1 MSLRPGFA
9 QRLHAAW
16 TVYVK
21 EVRENIRDKR
31 TVLNALITGPLLGPI
46 LFGLIFSFTLQQQL
60 ADARKPLPVPVIG
73 AAHAPNL
80 IHALEAQGMVLEPAP
95 ANAAAAI
102 RAHQAKVVLVIAPG
116 FDAAWR
122 KGQTAGVELYYDS
135 ARQDSNT
142 PVRRLK
148 KMLQGYAGLTA
159 AQRLLVRGI
168 SPTLMR
174 PLVAE
179 DRDQATPQS
188 RSALMFSI
196 LPYFFVLT
204 VFLGGMYMAIDT
216 TAGERERQSLEPL
229 LVNPVGRGTILSGK
243 LAATVSFALTSL
255 LLSIVAFAVVGRFL
269 PVEKLDVVLDLGPRF
284 GAFVLLLMLPLAVLL
299 ATLQTLVSA
308 FAIAGR
314 FIDTS
319 RLDMALDLGAHFATF
334 VLLLMLPLVLLLAAL
349 QTLVAAFAKSYR
361 EAQTYLSL
369 LMFVPVL
376 PSILLLVVP
385 VKAQLWMYAVPLL
398 GQQLGIMQL
407 VRGEALGAAPVAA
420 CLAGTA
426 LAALLA
432 ILATMRVYASER
444 LAISG

>member
-9 QRLHAAW
+9 RRLHAAW

-60 ADARKPLPVPVIG
+60 ADASKPLPVPVIG
-73 AAHAPNL
+73 AAYAPNL
-80 IHALEAQGMVLEPAP
+80 IHALQAKGMVVQPAP
-95 ANAAAAI
+95 GNAVAAI
-102 RAHQAKVVLVIAPG
+102 RAHQAKVVLVIPPD
-116 FDAAWR
+116 FDAAWS
-122 KGQTAGVELYYDS
+122 KGQPAGVELYYDS

-168 SPTLMR
+168 APTLMR

-308 FAIAGR
+308 FA
-314 FIDTS
+314 
-319 RLDMALDLGAHFATF
+319 
-334 VLLLMLPLVLLLAAL
+334 
-349 QTLVAAFAKSYR
+349 KSYR
-361 EAQTYLSL
+361 EAQTYLSILML
-369 LMFVPVL
+369 LPVI
-376 PSILLLVVP
+376 PSLLLAVVP
-385 VKAQLWMYAVPLL
+385 LRAQLWMYAVPLL
-398 GQQLGIMQL
+398 GQQLGIMDL
-407 VRGEALGAAPVAA
+407 VRGEALGGTELAA
-420 CLAGTA
+420 CLIGTS

-432 ILATMRVYASER
+432 WLLARWLYSSER
-444 LAISG
+444 LAVSA

>member
-102 RAHQAKVVLVIAPG
+102 RAHQAKVVLVIPPDFG
-116 FDAAWR
+116 TAWS

-308 FAIAGR
+308 FA
-314 FIDTS
+314 
-319 RLDMALDLGAHFATF
+319 
-334 VLLLMLPLVLLLAAL
+334 
-349 QTLVAAFAKSYR
+349 KSYR
-361 EAQTYLSL
+361 EAQTYLSILML
-369 LMFVPVL
+369 LPVI
-376 PSILLLVVP
+376 PSLLLAVVP
-385 VKAQLWMYAVPLL
+385 VRAQLWMYAVPLL
-398 GQQLGIMQL
+398 GQQLGIMDL
-407 VRGEALGAAPVAA
+407 VRGETLDGLQLVA
-420 CLAGTA
+420 CLGGTS
-426 LAALLA
+426 LAAVLAFLLA
-432 ILATMRVYASER
+432 RWLYSSER
-444 LAISG
+444 LAVSA

>member
-73 AAHAPNL
+73 AAYAPNL
-80 IHALEAQGMVLEPAP
+80 IHALQAQGMVLEPAP

-308 FAIAGR
+308 FA
-314 FIDTS
+314 
-319 RLDMALDLGAHFATF
+319 
-334 VLLLMLPLVLLLAAL
+334 
-349 QTLVAAFAKSYR
+349 KSYR
-361 EAQTYLSL
+361 EAQTYLSILML
-369 LMFVPVL
+369 LPVI
-376 PSILLLVVP
+376 PSLLLAVVP
-385 VKAQLWMYAVPLL
+385 VRAQLWMYAVPLL
-398 GQQLGIMQL
+398 GQQLGIMDL
-407 VRGEALGAAPVAA
+407 VRGEALGGTELAA
-420 CLAGTA
+420 CLIGTS
-426 LAALLA
+426 LAAVLAWLLA
-432 ILATMRVYASER
+432 RWLYSSER
-444 LAISG
+444 LAVSA

>member
-1 MSLRPGFA
+1 MSTHGGFA
-9 QRLHAAW
+9 RGLRAAW
-16 TVYVK
+16 TVYLK
-21 EVRENIRDKR
+21 EVRENLRDKR

-60 ADARKPLPVPVIG
+60 ADASKPLPVPVIG
-73 AAHAPNL
+73 AAYAPNL
-80 IHALEAQGMVLEPAP
+80 IHALQAQGMVLEPAP

-102 RAHQAKVVLVIAPG
+102 RAHQAKVVLVIPPDFG
-116 FDAAWR
+116 AAWS
-122 KGQTAGVELYYDS
+122 KGQPAGVELYYDS

-308 FAIAGR
+308 FA
-314 FIDTS
+314 
-319 RLDMALDLGAHFATF
+319 
-334 VLLLMLPLVLLLAAL
+334 
-349 QTLVAAFAKSYR
+349 KSYR
-361 EAQTYLSL
+361 EAQTYLSILML
-369 LMFVPVL
+369 LPVI
-376 PSILLLVVP
+376 PSLLLAVVP
-385 VKAQLWMYAVPLL
+385 VRAQLWMYAVPLL
-398 GQQLGIMQL
+398 GQQLGIMDL
-407 VRGEALGAAPVAA
+407 VRGETLDGLQLVA
-420 CLAGTA
+420 CLGGTS
-426 LAALLA
+426 LAAVLAFLLA
-432 ILATMRVYASER
+432 RWLYSSER
-444 LAISG
+444 LAVSA

>member
-80 IHALEAQGMVLEPAP
+80 IHALQAQGMVLEPAP

-102 RAHQAKVVLVIAPG
+102 RAHQAKVVLVIPAD
-116 FDAAWR
+116 FDAAWS
-122 KGQTAGVELYYDS
+122 KGQPAGVELYYDS
-135 ARQDSNT
+135 ARQDSRT
-142 PVRRLK
+142 PVTRLK
-148 KMLQGYAGLTA
+148 KMLQGYAGITA

-168 SPTLMR
+168 APTLMR

-308 FAIAGR
+308 FA
-314 FIDTS
+314 
-319 RLDMALDLGAHFATF
+319 
-334 VLLLMLPLVLLLAAL
+334 
-349 QTLVAAFAKSYR
+349 KSYR
-361 EAQTYLSL
+361 EAQTYLSILML
-369 LMFVPVL
+369 LPVI
-376 PSILLLVVP
+376 PSLLLAVVP
-385 VKAQLWMYAVPLL
+385 LRAQLWMYAVPLL
-398 GQQLGIMQL
+398 GQQLGIMDL
-407 VRGEALGAAPVAA
+407 VRGEALGGTELAA
-420 CLAGTA
+420 CLIGTS

-432 ILATMRVYASER
+432 WLLARWLYSSER
-444 LAISG
+444 LAVSA

>member
-16 TVYVK
+16 TIYVK

-46 LFGLIFSFTLQQQL
+46 LFGLIFSFTLHQQL
-60 ADARKPLPVPVIG
+60 ADAEKPLPVPVIG

-308 FAIAGR
+308 FA
-314 FIDTS
+314 
-319 RLDMALDLGAHFATF
+319 
-334 VLLLMLPLVLLLAAL
+334 
-349 QTLVAAFAKSYR
+349 KSYR
-361 EAQTYLSL
+361 EAQTYLSILML
-369 LMFVPVL
+369 LPVI
-376 PSILLLVVP
+376 PSLLLAVVP
-385 VKAQLWMYAVPLL
+385 VRAQLWMYAVPLL
-398 GQQLGIMQL
+398 GQQLGIMDL
-407 VRGEALGAAPVAA
+407 VRGETLDGLQLVA
-420 CLAGTA
+420 CLGGTS
-426 LAALLA
+426 LAAVLAFLLA
-432 ILATMRVYASER
+432 RWLYSSER
-444 LAISG
+444 LAVSA